1 MRRFPLARF
10 DPWEEDLEKVKRAW
24 SGIDWVGVLAL
35 LTGMG
40 IVAQGF
46 ITGEPHE
53 WPLDYQKWVTTV
65 TAGLLALTRYL
76 ESKKISRRSAEV
88 ATLTQKVSEMEKPPS
103 GSPFAQM

>member
-1 MRRFPLARF
+1 MARF
-10 DPWEEDLEKVKRAW
+10 NPWEEDMERVRKAFTE
-24 SGIDWVGVLAL
+24 IDWVGVLAL

-53 WPLDYQKWVTTV
+53 WPLDWQKWVTTV

-76 ESKKISRRSAEV
+76 ESKKYSRRSAEI
-88 ATLTQKVSEMEKPPS
+88 ATLTQKVSEAERPPS
-103 GSPFAQM
+103 GSPF